1 MKHILYI
8 LTPLLFLLASCQ
20 QEDNLP
26 SSETGK
32 GYLSLS
38 SIEIEASTITPIS
51 TRAVNP
57 ELAIEIIKPDGT
69 SVVTFEAG
77 AAEASGKIELEAGE
91 YKLKAYSP
99 NHGSIWQNDEKGAP
113 VYYKEQNFTIIEEKV
128 NYLSVQVP
136 MINVG
141 VQFLLPEGFNN
152 WFINYT
158 FSAQIGNRK
167 VTLQEG
173 ETAYFDLPEN
183 SNTKL
188 QYSLSA
194 TNSDNEFMQQDHNF
208 EGTLISGT
216 VYEVTYSIATQ
227 SLLLNRK
234 VELQIP

>member
-1 MKHILYI
+1 MKSIHIYI
-8 LTPLLFLLASCQ
+8 KFIFLFLLASCQ

-38 SIEIEASTITPIS
+38 SLEIEASTLTPIT

-57 ELAIEIIKPDGT
+57 ELGIEILKPDGT
-69 SVVTFEAG
+69 PVVTFKAG

-99 NHGSIWQNDEKGAP
+99 NHGSTWQNDELGAP
-113 VYYKEQNFTIIEEKV
+113 IYYKEQNFTIVEEKI

-136 MINVG
+136 MINIG
-141 VQFLLPEGFNN
+141 VQLLLPEGFNN
-152 WFINYT
+152 WFIGYA

-183 SNTKL
+183 SDTQL

-194 TNSDNEFMQQDHNF
+194 TNSDNEFMQQDNTF
-208 EGTLISGT
+208 EETLIPGT
-216 VYEVTYSIATQ
+216 VYGVTYSMATQ
-227 SLLLNRK
+227 SL
-234 VELQIP
+234 QSTTPY

>member
-1 MKHILYI
+1 MKQILHI

-38 SIEIEASTITPIS
+38 SLEVEASTITPLS
-51 TRAVNP
+51 TRTVHS
-57 ELAIEIIKPDGT
+57 ELAIEIVKADGT
-69 SVVTFEAG
+69 SVFKFDAG
-77 AAEASGKIELEAGE
+77 AAEASDKIELEAGA

-99 NHGSIWQNDEKGAP
+99 NYGSTWQNDEKGAP
-113 VYYKEQNFTIIEEKV
+113 IYYKEQNFMIVEEKV
-128 NYLSVQVP
+128 NYLSIQVP
-136 MINVG
+136 MINMG

-152 WFINYT
+152 WFTSYT
-158 FSAQIGNRK
+158 FSAQIDNRK

-173 ETAYFDLPEN
+173 EIAYFDLPEN

-194 TNSDNEFMQQDHNF
+194 TNSDSELMQQDNNF
-208 EGTLISGT
+208 EGTLTPGT

-227 SLLLNRK
+227 SLLTTT
-234 VELQIP
+234 P